1 MRLLAFGTKA
11 RACGRNRR
19 GRADEEG
26 APVGRRKEAPLRSGW
41 RAFGAIAAARP
52 GRDDGGRAGGA
63 ILPGDASGALA
74 ASCPG
79 AEARDWTAEPPRGLG
94 AGLGILSS
102 LSCKW
107 NVILF

>member
-1 MRLLAFGTKA
+1 MRLLAFGAKA
-11 RACGRNRR
+11 RVCGRNRR
-19 GRADEEG
+19 GRANEEG
-26 APVGRRKEAPLRSGW
+26 APVGRRQEAPLRSGW
-41 RAFGAIAAARP
+41 RAP
-52 GRDDGGRAGGA
+52 GRDNGGRAGGA

-94 AGLGILSS
+94 AGLGIFSPP
-102 LSCKW
+102 SCKW